1 MKKFLICLMALLLM
15 LNQATLAFTSA
26 KADIDN
32 FKAKRVFVYD
42 TKGHPK
48 AKGIRLT
55 IPYPKSWVAAEGQ
68 HPNIVQ
74 KFETTIDEKY
84 VVSTIIRI
92 QRVPKIIE
100 SGYTTTEINSEQFR
114 KIMVEKIGSKYLSSG
129 ATKIESENA
138 FWVAYFLR
146 QSYPTVNIAM
156 FLLSYNVI
164 YAGKLITITHGVSGD
179 ANDQKLKEI
188 FDAYVPIFQFMTAGI
203 IFPDKWSR

>member
-1 MKKFLICLMALLLM
+1 MKKFLVGLMALLLM
-15 LNQATLAFTSA
+15 LNQATFADASA
-26 KADIDN
+26 KADIAN
-32 FKAKRVFVYD
+32 FKAKRVSIYD

-55 IPYPKSWVAAEGQ
+55 IPYPKSWVAAEGR

-74 KFETTIDEKY
+74 KFETTIDEKC

-114 KIMVEKIGSKYLSSG
+114 KGMVEELGVKYLSSG
-129 ATKIESENA
+129 STKIEGENA
-138 FWVAYFLR
+138 FWAIYLQQ

-188 FDAYVPIFQFMTAGI
+188 FDAYVPIFQLITVGI